1 MGLTL
6 HSKKPVK
13 KGDRMNNVLNL
24 FGETKEYTPEV
35 TPEYLADDENIVR
48 TDYAILFSIRSHYID
63 REPNHELR
71 DYIGKVIAESLLE
84 GRDEPVCTLK
94 TYNLF
99 VDVVKPATQA
109 SLNKLLGD

>member
-1 MGLTL
+1 M
-6 HSKKPVK
+6 
-13 KGDRMNNVLNL
+13 DNVLNL
-24 FGETKEYTPEV
+24 FGETREYTPKV
-35 TPEYLADDENIVR
+35 TPEYLADDENLVR
-48 TDYAILFSIRSHYID
+48 TYYEILFSIRSHYID

-84 GRDEPVCTLK
+84 GREDAICTLK

-99 VDVVKPATQA
+99 LDVVKPATQA